1 MEVPILS
8 TKLYPPNPQTNGV
21 LRARLSHKLLEGI
34 ACPGAWTLLSGPA
47 GFGKTTLLSE
57 FIELYRQ
64 PVAWLSLDT
73 ADNDPTRFWTYFI
86 AACQSVRAG
95 VGEAALALFR
105 MPQPAPE
112 GAVPTILINEI
123 SRQEHE
129 LVLVLDDYHV
139 IQNQSI
145 HSAVSYFL
153 DHLPDH
159 LHIIFSTRVDPP
171 WPLARFRSRGQ
182 LIEIR
187 AADLRFSVE
196 EAADFL
202 NLTMGLGLSPN
213 DIASLE
219 ARTEGW
225 IAGLQLAAL
234 SMQGRSDI
242 AGFVKAFTGSHAYVA
257 EYLVEEVLQ
266 HQTEE
271 IQTFLLRT
279 SILERLSAGLC
290 EAVTGL
296 QDGQAV
302 LTTLHRANIFVIPL
316 DDEGLWFRYHQLFAD
331 LLQARLR
338 QSLPSDAITTLHSR
352 ASKWYERNGF
362 VIDAVKHALAAQDFE
377 AAANLIQQN
386 ASNVMIRGELTT
398 LLQWIEALPADV
410 SRRHPQIIISK
421 AWTLT
426 LGGDQ
431 PQVESLLKEIEAQ
444 LEINDETPEVREL
457 RGNAAA
463 IRGYFS
469 MLAGDYTRALA
480 LTEIAEVLL
489 PESSVQAR
497 SILPYTL
504 GIAYRVKGEYE
515 KAAGAFAHLARIGE
529 VSNDL
534 LVWATG
540 ETEVVNT
547 RHSQGRLREASET
560 ARLALQRMAN
570 KGALPFGSLAKLE
583 VALCDVLR
591 DQNKLDEAYQ
601 RVTGVIERMKA
612 WDMPTDRL
620 FAYLSLTRIQES
632 QGNIAGALE
641 SLNVAKD
648 LRSSHPVLMSLGR
661 SVDIYEIRLLMAT
674 QDVPAAA
681 TLMENLQPGTS
692 QMVNIRDQEL
702 IMFARV
708 RLAQGRNDE
717 AEAILAPLSS
727 DAEAGGRM
735 NAMLESLALQ
745 ACALEVQGDRDA
757 AIAILVKALTF
768 AEPEGFIR
776 VFVDEGEVMQ
786 KLLIAEARH
795 PATATVPAAQSLKPY
810 IEGLLEA
817 FHTTSSPGVAPHS
830 QDKEAGLVEQLT
842 SRELEVLQ
850 LIAAGDSN
858 QTIAEKLVI
867 TVSTVKKHTGNIF
880 GKLNVSSRTQAIVR
894 ARKLGLLSVNG

>member
-8 TKLYPPNPQTNGV
+8 TKLYPPNPQTKGV
-21 LRARLSHKLLEGI
+21 LRARLSQKLLDGI
-34 ACPGAWTLLSGPA
+34 DCKGAWTLLSGPA
-47 GFGKTTLLSE
+47 GFGKTSLLSE

-123 SRQEHE
+123 SGQEHE

-145 HSAVSYFL
+145 HSAVSYLL

-159 LHIIFSTRVDPP
+159 LHVIFSTRVDPP